1 MPPAYRTFGVQKN
14 CFMKK
19 MLLLAALV
27 FCAFYSKANTFYFIN
42 MTGCTYTYHVVGVDP
57 ANPTVMFTSAPI
69 SVPPGTWPYLTPSSL
84 PGLSGLPAT
93 VHYYFV
99 RGWVNSSPATIA
111 ANVGNFPSLGFP
123 TSTTIPPTNCHPQ
136 GNGVY
141 FNGNS
146 TGGNVVVL
154 IN

>member
-1 MPPAYRTFGVQKN
+1 
-14 CFMKK
+14 MKK

-27 FCAFYSKANTFYFIN
+27 LCAFYSKANTFFFIN
-42 MTGCTYTYHVVGVDP
+42 LTGCTYTYHVAGVDP
-57 ANPTVMFTSAPI
+57 ANPTVMFASSPI
-69 SVPPGTWPYLTPSSL
+69 SVPPGTWSFPTPSSL

-99 RGWVNSSPATIA
+99 RGWVNSLPSSFA
-111 ANVGNFPSLGFP
+111 ANVGNFPSWGFP
-123 TSTTIPPTNCHPQ
+123 TSITIPPTSCQPQ

>member
-1 MPPAYRTFGVQKN
+1 MPPGYQIFDLQKN
-14 CFMKK
+14 RSMKK
-19 MLLLAALV
+19 MLLFAALV
-27 FCAFYSKANTFYFIN
+27 LCGLYSKANTLYFIN
-42 MTGCTYTYHVVGVDP
+42 MTGCTYTYHVTGVDP
-57 ANPTVMFTSAPI
+57 ANPTVMFTSTPI
-69 SVPPGTWPYLTPSSL
+69 SVPPGTSPYLTPSSL

-99 RGWVNSSPATIA
+99 RGWVNSSPSTFP
-111 ANVGNFPSLGFP
+111 ANVGNFPTWGFP
-123 TSTTIPPTNCHPQ
+123 TSTTIPPTNCQPQ
-136 GNGVY
+136 GNSVY